1 MENKENLK
9 PGLFGIKRSNRD
21 YSLKDEWGKNQFNSS
36 FPAYLA
42 CY

>member
-21 YSLKDEWGKNQFNSS
+21 YSLKDAWGRISLIHLS
-36 FPAYLA
+36 LLL
-42 CY
+42 